1 MTSEDKRR
9 LCRVVESSEV
19 SQEEKEWAF
28 GLFAKLD
35 KERDSLLERLKDT
48 ISSLQY
54 FTRNFD

>member
-1 MTSEDKRR
+1 MTSEDKKR
-9 LCRVVESSEV
+9 LYRIVQSSEA

-35 KERDSLLERLKDT
+35 KERASLLERLKDT